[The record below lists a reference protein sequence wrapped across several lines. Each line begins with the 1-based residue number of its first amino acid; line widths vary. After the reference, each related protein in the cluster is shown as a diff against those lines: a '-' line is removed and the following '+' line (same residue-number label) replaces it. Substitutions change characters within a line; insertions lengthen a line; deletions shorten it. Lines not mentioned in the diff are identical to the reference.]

1 MGFLQKMRELFQA
14 SQNQTVEAVE
24 LHTDVDRREPES
36 QVTVAR
42 GAIGRDNWR
51 ELNRPHFDAASYR
64 VVYASRGGNCESVL
78 IERDSRTGKQ
88 IVQRSD
94 FALDMD
100 N

>member
-42 GAIGRDNWR
+42 GAIGRDNWKV
-51 ELNRPHFDAASYR
+51 LNAPSCGASSHHAT
-64 VVYASRGGNCESVL
+64 YAMRGKNGAPALQRRDLRTGKKV
-78 IERDSRTGKQ
+78 IERDG
-88 IVQRSD
+88 
-94 FALDMD
+94 FALDLD